1 MEINASEVMADAIQN
16 TQSIANFTQHKW
28 GHEMASRE
36 VSKEVKDSKGGQ
48 GNTGKYKVNL
58 ANGFE
63 HELRTLTRPIS
74 RAYHD
79 HLRMTIQWRDGR
91 MLTNT
96 RLIDYMA
103 TMTAHEADLNTA
115 KAALE
120 PKLPA
125 LIQHAIVRNAGM
137 CDNSDYPTPAELL
150 SKYSFE
156 WDDFEPLATADC
168 FGQLPDGLE
177 ERFSDTFNQKV
188 RDRMHAGVL
197 DVCKR
202 IHKLTSEFSVVLERE
217 KPKFFQGTLDNIA
230 QLTGTLGLLNDLV
243 NSADITQLCT
253 ALQGATGYSAEDLRL
268 HEQVRQQVRMYN
280 SAAVIALA
288 DVLGLDNPA
297 PAPVPE
303 VDDELLQI
311 HVPDLPSEGKASVTT
326 AGEVP
331 PAPVAAEPEPAEEDE
346 FGDMSTF
353 DLSTPPPAEPAA
365 AAPKTP
371 LEEVADMDESEL
383 VGGGDT
389 EDGDDVLGWLN
400 DL

>member
-28 GHEMASRE
+28 GHEMSSRE
-36 VSKEVKDSKGGQ
+36 VSKEVKDSKGGT

-103 TMTAHEADLNTA
+103 VMTAHETDLNTA

-120 PKLPA
+120 PKLAA

-137 CDNSDYPTPAELL
+137 CDISDYPTSAELL

-177 ERFSDTFNQKV
+177 GRFSDTFNQKV
-188 RDRMHAGVL
+188 RDRMEAGVM

-230 QLTGTLGLLNDLV
+230 QLTDTLALLNDLV
-243 NSADITQLCT
+243 SSKDITDLCT
-253 ALQGATGYSAEDLRL
+253 ALRGATGYSAEDLRL
-268 HEQVRQQVRMYN
+268 HEQARHSVRAYN
-280 SAAVIALA
+280 SASVIALA
-288 DVLGLDNPA
+288 SVLGYDNPTTE
-297 PAPVPE
+297 PESVP

-311 HVPDLPSEGKASVTT
+311 HVPELPSEGKASVTT
-326 AGEVP
+326 AGETP
-331 PAPVAAEPEPAEEDE
+331 PAPVVHEPEKVEEE

-353 DLSTPPPAEPAA
+353 DLSSPAPAPKPA
-365 AAPKTP
+365 DKPKTP
-371 LEEVADMDESEL
+371 LEEVAEMDESEL

-389 EDGDDVLGWLN
+389 EDGDDVLDWLN